1 MQIQT
6 DSIHIERRV
15 VWRIQ
20 TQTRR
25 ISDASWY
32 QLGNAMARF
41 AGARHFITE
50 LGLLPSSVHGGRQTP
65 AALWKEGVS
74 AQPHATLL

>member
-15 VWRIQ
+15 VRRIQ

-65 AALWKEGVS
+65 AALWRK
-74 AQPHATLL
+74 AYQRNPTPPFL